1 MEKVLEDFI
10 KKIESANEYKLDS
23 ITLKTKD
30 LVKIVEV
37 LKHLESNADINDSE
51 NYDFIDGGKF

>member
-10 KKIESANEYKLDS
+10 KKIESANEYNLDS

-51 NYDFIDGGKF
+51 NYDSIDGGKF